1 MNRAHFFAR
10 FPPDSVVDRSGA
22 IIARR
27 DVSEPKQ
34 GCRLMLLVQSG
45 AGAREQ
51 LAAVLEATDI
61 ASVII
66 AADTAEAA
74 KPLVVAAQKA
84 GAAALLARDAQ
95 LARTLKADGVHLP
108 VGSTEVEYEEA
119 RNILGQRFIV
129 GVDAGRSRDAAM
141 RFGEAGAEYIGFGIP
156 EFVGDTDSA
165 RSRQLDLI
173 EWWSEIFEVPCVAFD
188 VAAAS
193 DAEALARAGADF
205 VAVRLAPA
213 MTPEDARAAL
223 RDYAAALGV
232 PAA

>member
-1 MNRAHFFAR
+1 MPNHE
-10 FPPDSVVDRSGA
+10 D
-22 IIARR
+22 
-27 DVSEPKQ
+27 

-45 AGAREQ
+45 ARAGEQ
-51 LAAVLEATDI
+51 LAAALEAADI
-61 ASVII
+61 ASVVI
-66 AADTAEAA
+66 AADTADAA
-74 KPLVVAAQKA
+74 KPLVAAAQKA

-108 VGSTEVEYEEA
+108 VGATEADYEEA

-129 GVDAGRSRDAAM
+129 GADAGRSRDAAM
-141 RFGEAGAEYIGFGIP
+141 RLGEAGVEYIGFGIP

-165 RSRQLDLI
+165 RARQLDLVQ
-173 EWWSEIFEVPCVAFD
+173 WWAEIFEVPCVALD
-188 VAAAS
+188 VAAAP

-205 VAVRLAPA
+205 IAVRLAPG
-213 MTPEDARAAL
+213 MTPEDVRAAL